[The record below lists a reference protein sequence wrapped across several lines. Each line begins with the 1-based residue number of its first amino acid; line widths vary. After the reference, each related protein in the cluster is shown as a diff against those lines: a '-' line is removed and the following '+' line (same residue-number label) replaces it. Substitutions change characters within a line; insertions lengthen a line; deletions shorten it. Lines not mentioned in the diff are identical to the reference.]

1 MSDETTADSWEG
13 LPEGTDTAA
22 RTTLQAA
29 PAVLALLLGQR
40 VRPGKS
46 QLYHGRV
53 VVNLVSGNY
62 RGKSKEQDL
71 SCVLTSST
79 WLAHVTAERI

>member
-40 VRPGKS
+40 VSSRARASCITGGSSSILCPGIIEGNLRSKTCRAYLRH
-46 QLYHGRV
+46 QLG
-53 VVNLVSGNY
+53 S
-62 RGKSKEQDL
+62 
-71 SCVLTSST
+71 LT
-79 WLAHVTAERI
+79 